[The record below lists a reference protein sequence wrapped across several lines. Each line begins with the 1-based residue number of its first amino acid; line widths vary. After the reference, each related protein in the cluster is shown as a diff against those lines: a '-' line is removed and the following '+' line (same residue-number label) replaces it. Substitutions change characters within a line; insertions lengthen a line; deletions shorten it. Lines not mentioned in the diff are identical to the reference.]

1 MTEKRRYF
9 RINET
14 VGLSYE
20 FIDRDTSSKKK
31 DTPPPS
37 VLEIVSRQDVLI
49 ERLLREA
56 ATESPKVAELIRAF
70 NQKLERVV
78 SQLVLDN
85 QLVGR
90 IANRVKEVNISAC
103 GLGFINEVAVVPGE
117 KLKLELELF
126 PSNYQVKAKGIVIGC
141 DRVQDG
147 YFWRVDF
154 YDLSSG
160 AQEALIQ
167 HIVQRQSAQL
177 KAARGKPPGLL

>member
-20 FIDRDTSSKKK
+20 FIERESPRKTKG
-31 DTPPPS
+31 PPPS
-37 VLEIVSRQDVLI
+37 DVLEMVSQQDALI

-56 ATESPKVAELIRAF
+56 AVESPKVAELVRAF

-78 SQLVLDN
+78 SQLVLDS

-90 IANRVKEVNISAC
+90 IANRIKEVNISAC

-126 PSNYQVKAKGIVIGC
+126 PSKYLVKAKGLVIGC

-147 YFWRVDF
+147 YFWRIDF
-154 YDLSSG
+154 YDVSSA

-177 KAARGKPPGLL
+177 KASRGKPTGML

>member
-20 FIDRDTSSKKK
+20 FIDRHSPVRQKESL
-31 DTPPPS
+31 PSS
-37 VLEIVSRQDVLI
+37 VLEMVSQQDALI

-56 ATESPKVAELIRAF
+56 AVESPKVAELVRAF

-90 IANRVKEVNISAC
+90 IANRIKEVNISAC
-103 GLGFINEVAVVPGE
+103 GLGFVNEVAVVPGE
-117 KLKLELELF
+117 KLKVELELF
-126 PSNYQVKAKGIVIGC
+126 PSKYLVKAKAIVIGC

-147 YFWRVDF
+147 YFWRIDF
-154 YDLSSG
+154 YDMSPA

-167 HIVQRQSAQL
+167 HIVRRQSAQL
-177 KAARGKPPGLL
+177 KESRGKPQGTL